1 MLSMKKLCI
10 FDFDGTLFDTLKDV
24 AKCFNQT
31 FEILGFE
38 PLDLDF
44 YIKSLGG
51 NINEIT
57 SIILKDENTPEN
69 IELVRATYEKIY
81 YNDLKENTSLFAGML
96 EVLEELEEEGIILA
110 INSNRKADSIKTFLN
125 KHASNISFL
134 DIQGH
139 LPNKPSK
146 PNPYGVN
153 TIIQKAN
160 ITKEES
166 VYIGDS
172 ATDIQTAKN
181 AGIDCILVAW
191 GYGLE
196 EAYEDEYPIAIV
208 KNKDELLNSI
218 KNS

>member
-1 MLSMKKLCI
+1 MKKLCI
-10 FDFDGTLFDTLKDV
+10 FDFDGTLFDTLTDV

-69 IELVRATYEKIY
+69 IELVKTTYEKIY
-81 YNDLKENTSLFAGML
+81 QEDSKENTSLFNGML
-96 EVLEELEEEGIILA
+96 EVLEQLQKEGIILA
-110 INSNRKADSIKTFLN
+110 INSNRKPDSINKFLN
-125 KHASNISFL
+125 KYASNIIFL
-134 DIQGH
+134 DVQGH
-139 LPNKPSK
+139 IPDKPSK

-153 TIIQKAN
+153 TILKKAN
-160 ITKEES
+160 VTKEES

-181 AGIDCILVAW
+181 AGIDCILVTW
-191 GYGLE
+191 GYGLDD
-196 EAYEDEYPIAIV
+196 AYENEYPIAIV
-208 KNKDELLNSI
+208 ENKDDLIRSI
-218 KNS
+218 KDF